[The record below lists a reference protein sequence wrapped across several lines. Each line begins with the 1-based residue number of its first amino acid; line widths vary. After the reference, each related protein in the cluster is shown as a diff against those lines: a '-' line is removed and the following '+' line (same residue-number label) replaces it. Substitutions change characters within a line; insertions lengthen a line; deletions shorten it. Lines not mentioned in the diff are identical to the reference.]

1 MKLLLLAPSQSQGRS
16 RFLRIPVL
24 TLDVIA
30 TLTPPDIEVDIVEE
44 ETAQI
49 DFGKDHDLVGI
60 SCMTAA
66 APRAYELAS
75 IFRKKGAKV
84 VLGGIHPT
92 VRPQEAIRH
101 CDSVVIGEAEG
112 CWGKLIADFREN
124 RLQRF
129 YKSLNFDLKKFPIPK
144 RDSNHKRYP
153 FSMLPIFTTRGCPY
167 HCEFCSVTDLYGKK
181 LRHRKV
187 ADIVKEIIQTGG
199 KRFLFLDDN
208 ITGDARF
215 ATELFTALSDLKI
228 GWVGQASISL
238 ANNRKLLRLAKRSG
252 CIALFIGLESVSA
265 LALEM
270 LNKTLM
276 SLKKHDQ
283 AIKIIQDSGIMF
295 HASVVFGFDED
306 DESIFE
312 KTLEFLMKHRIVSVT
327 FNILTP
333 YPGTELFKRFKRER
347 RLLSRN
353 WCDYNHN
360 TVVFKPKNMTPEQ
373 LAEGYLWAGRNFYS
387 ATSIFQRFFNHWN
400 HPLLYLFTNL
410 AFHRAYRN
418 ENGKDRLPQI
428 I

>member
-1 MKLLLLAPSQSQGRS
+1 MKLLLLAPSRNQGRS
-16 RFLRIPVL
+16 RFLRIPLL

-30 TLTPPDIEVDIVEE
+30 TLTPPDIEVDMVEE
-44 ETAQI
+44 ETAKI
-49 DFGKDHDLVGI
+49 DFGKDYDLVGI

-75 IFRKKGAKV
+75 VFRKKGTKV

-92 VRPQEAIRH
+92 VMPQEAIRH

-112 CWGKLIADFREN
+112 CWGKLIADFKEN
-124 RLQRF
+124 RLQKF
-129 YKSLNFDLKKFPIPK
+129 YKSLNFDLKEFPIPK
-144 RDSNHKRYP
+144 RNSNHKKHP

-187 ADIVKEIIQTGG
+187 ADIVKEIIQTRG
-199 KRFLFLDDN
+199 KKFLFLDDN
-208 ITGDARF
+208 ITGDAKF

-228 GWVGQASISL
+228 DWVGQASISL
-238 ANNRKLLRLAKRSG
+238 ANNKNLLRLAKKSG
-252 CIALFIGLESVSA
+252 CMALFIGLESVSTG
-265 LALEM
+265 ALEK

-283 AIKIIQDSGIMF
+283 AIKIIQDFGIMF
-295 HASVVFGFDED
+295 HASVIFGFDED

-312 KTLEFLMKHRIVSVT
+312 RTLEFLMKHRIVSVT

-333 YPGTELFKRFKRER
+333 YPGTEIFKRFEKEG

-353 WCDYNHN
+353 WCDYNHT

-373 LAEGYLWAGRNFYS
+373 LAEGRLWAGRNFYS
-387 ATSIFQRFFNHWN
+387 KASIFQRFFNHWN
-400 HPLLYLFTNL
+400 HPLLYLFFNL

-428 I
+428 V